1 MSKNV
6 RIQCVFSECELHKL
20 KNISHTWWNKQVREN
35 ITSILERDK
44 SLRSLKKCEKMY
56 HWDWFFRAR
65 VVNNTIYQFVGSN
78 LEDWGFFVHFVL
90 GFQENRMYTIH
101 LCFSWDITK
110 RCKVYTKLT
119 PGLKMHMKT
128 LNNFRQTMESPK
140 SWNSMSLL
148 WSKKLIPSA
157 KTLYTEDSSN
167 NVFNFLCENSP
178 NFSCH
183 FWNHKSFFT
192 SQLLC
197 ISFSSNITYFLQK

>member
-157 KTLYTEDSSN
+157 KTLYTEDSSK
-167 NVFNFLCENSP
+167 NVFNFLCKK
-178 NFSCH
+178 FTK
-183 FWNHKSFFT
+183 FLMSF
-192 SQLLC
+192 L
-197 ISFSSNITYFLQK
+197 KP